1 MLVMEMEEKFK
12 DLADDNY
19 RKQDICTVCTV
30 VISSPKSGEHSKKK
44 EQFLI
49 DHSSDLIYSFLPL
62 PLPIPYI
69 LQICPSHAEGFNS
82 NGPRKIPIRGP
93 LLLPSSPGSGKQI
106 HSRTQP
112 GTSSFE

>member
-1 MLVMEMEEKFK
+1 MVVMEMEEKFE
-12 DLADDNY
+12 DLVDDNY
-19 RKQDICTVCTV
+19 RRQHIYPCVLLLSRHHGVEKTQ
-30 VISSPKSGEHSKKK
+30 KK
-44 EQFLI
+44 EQLPI
-49 DHSSDLIYSFLPL
+49 DRSSDIIYPFLPL
-62 PLPIPYI
+62 PLPLPYI